1 MATLEDY
8 KHKMQQVKDYLW
20 HYGYTE
26 HVRSADY
33 TYSLFSRDRQYMN
46 MHTHVTIEARIDSKG
61 EIMYQVGAIMPD
73 SGILVN
79 AGKTT
84 NAMLIWRQAEQIHRM
99 ITACKIKA
107 RLDEVG
113 TGEKCEPNWRIDDA

>member
-1 MATLEDY
+1 MANLEDY
-8 KHKMQQVKDYLW
+8 KQKMQQVKDYLR

-33 TYSLFSRDRQYMN
+33 TYSLFSREPQYMN
-46 MHTHVTIEARIDSKG
+46 MHTHVTIEVRIDGNG
-61 EIMYQVGAIMPD
+61 EIMYQAGAVMPD
-73 SGILVN
+73 SGIHVQ

-84 NAMLIWRQAEQIHRM
+84 NAMLIWRYAEQIHRM

-113 TGEKCEPNWRIDDA
+113 SGENCEPSWRINDA